1 MTDRPEFEK
10 LVKDALTN
18 IHNYAVLET
27 HPLVSFFL
35 PPRDQQTSRGEHL
48 RHLLLQAINRLQPPE
63 RTPSTISIEW
73 RPYLILKGR
82 YVEGLT
88 LPELKSQLS
97 LSGRQLRREH
107 GRGLRAV
114 VTLLWDQVLPERIDS
129 EEEEEAGPEGE
140 WDSDLRAFEIT
151 QESLDLA
158 EVVREIASIFQ
169 QRMQS
174 EDVELRLELPEELP
188 SVLADRI
195 ILRQIILSLF
205 SYALHVQSGQIITA
219 GAEAEED
226 QVSFWIQT
234 QVDEEETSTSEG
246 EETEDTSLES
256 ARYWCQRLGATFQD
270 NFPANHEAG
279 LAELVFSLPRIEQEV
294 VLVVDDQKTAIRM
307 FRRYL
312 ERANLKV
319 VGVKE
324 PEEVLP
330 LARQLQPQV
339 ITLDVMMPTIDGW
352 EILQALQTDPETQ
365 HIPVI
370 VCSVWDE
377 PELAYSLGAVDFLR
391 KPISQK
397 DLLEALARLNLKM

>member
-1 MTDRPEFEK
+1 MTDRTEFER

-27 HPLVSFFL
+27 HPLVSLFS
-35 PPRDQQTSRGEHL
+35 PPPDQQTSRGEHL
-48 RHLLLQAINRLQPPE
+48 RHLLLQAIDRLQPPE
-63 RTPSTISIEW
+63 RMPSTISIEW

-88 LPELKSQLS
+88 LDELKSRLS

-107 GRGLRAV
+107 GRALRAV
-114 VTLLWDQVLPERIDS
+114 VTLLWDQAFPESIDS
-129 EEEEEAGPEGE
+129 EEEGGTGLEGE
-140 WDSDLRAFEIT
+140 WDSDFSAFEIT
-151 QESLDLA
+151 QESLDLT

-174 EDVELRLELPEELP
+174 ENVELRLELPEELP

-205 SYALHVQSGQIITA
+205 SYALQVQSGQIITA
-219 GAEAEED
+219 GAGAKGD

-234 QVDEEETSTSEG
+234 QVDEEEIFFLEG
-246 EETEDTSLES
+246 EEIGDTSLES
-256 ARYWCQRLGATFQD
+256 ARYWCQRLGATFQEIS
-270 NFPANHEAG
+270 PADHEAG
-279 LAELVFSLPRIEQEV
+279 LAELVFSLPRIEQGV
-294 VLVVDDQKTAIRM
+294 ALVVDDQKTAIRM

-312 ERANLKV
+312 ERTNLKV

-397 DLLEALARLNLKM
+397 DLLDALARLDLKM

>member
-1 MTDRPEFEK
+1 MTDRPEFER

-27 HPLVSFFL
+27 HPLVSSFS
-35 PPRDQQTSRGEHL
+35 PPPNQQTSRGEHL

-107 GRGLRAV
+107 GRALRAV
-114 VTLLWDQVLPERIDS
+114 ATLLWDQAFPESIVS
-129 EEEEEAGPEGE
+129 EEEETGPEGE
-140 WDSDLRAFEIT
+140 WDSDFRAFEIT
-151 QESLDLA
+151 QESLDLT

-174 EDVELRLELPEELP
+174 EDVELRLELPEELL

-205 SYALHVQSGQIITA
+205 SYALQVQSGQIITA
-219 GAEAEED
+219 GAGTKGD

-234 QVDEEETSTSEG
+234 QVDEEEIFTLER
-246 EETEDTSLES
+246 EETGDTSLES
-256 ARYWCQRLGATFQD
+256 ARYWCQRLGATFREIS
-270 NFPANHEAG
+270 PADHEAG
-279 LAELVFSLPRIEQEV
+279 LAELVFSLPRIEQGV
-294 VLVVDDQKTAIRM
+294 ALVVDDQKTAIRM

-312 ERANLKV
+312 ERTNLKV

-397 DLLEALARLNLKM
+397 DLLDALARLNLKV

>member
-1 MTDRPEFEK
+1 MIDRTEFER

-27 HPLVSFFL
+27 HPLVSLFS
-35 PPRDQQTSRGEHL
+35 PPPDQQTSRGEHL
-48 RHLLLQAINRLQPPE
+48 RHLLLQAIDRLQPPE
-63 RTPSTISIEW
+63 KTPSTISIEW

-88 LPELKSQLS
+88 LDELKSRLS

-107 GRGLRAV
+107 GRALRAV
-114 VTLLWDQVLPERIDS
+114 VTLLGDQAFPESIDS
-129 EEEEEAGPEGE
+129 EEEETGLEGE
-140 WDSDLRAFEIT
+140 WDSDFRAFEIT
-151 QESLDLA
+151 QESLDLT

-174 EDVELRLELPEELP
+174 EGVELRLELPEELP

-219 GAEAEED
+219 GAGAKGD

-234 QVDEEETSTSEG
+234 QVDEEEIFTLAG
-246 EETEDTSLES
+246 EETGDTSLES
-256 ARYWCQRLGATFQD
+256 ARYWCQRLGATFQEIS
-270 NFPANHEAG
+270 PADHEAG
-279 LAELVFSLPRIEQEV
+279 LAELVFSLPRIEQGV
-294 VLVVDDQKTAIRM
+294 ALVVDDQKTAIRM

-312 ERANLKV
+312 ERTNLKV

-397 DLLEALARLNLKM
+397 DLLEALARLDLKV

>member
-1 MTDRPEFEK
+1 MIDRPEFER
-10 LVKDALTN
+10 LVKDTLTN

-27 HPLVSFFL
+27 HPLASLFS
-35 PPRDQQTSRGEHL
+35 PPPDQQTSRGEHL
-48 RHLLLQAINRLQPPE
+48 RHLLLQAIDRLQPPE

-73 RPYLILKGR
+73 RPYLILKDR

-88 LPELKSQLS
+88 LDELKSRLS

-107 GRGLRAV
+107 GRALRAV
-114 VTLLWDQVLPERIDS
+114 VTLLWDQALPESIDS
-129 EEEEEAGPEGE
+129 EDEETGPEKE
-140 WDSDLRAFEIT
+140 WDSDFRAFEIT
-151 QESLDLA
+151 QESLELT

-188 SVLADRI
+188 PVLADRI

-219 GAEAEED
+219 GAETIED

-234 QVDEEETSTSEG
+234 QVDEEEIFTLAG
-246 EETEDTSLES
+246 EEIGDTSLES
-256 ARYWCQRLGATFQD
+256 ARYWCQRLGATFQEIS
-270 NFPANHEAG
+270 PADHEAG
-279 LAELVFSLPRIEQEV
+279 LAELVFSLPRIEQGMA
-294 VLVVDDQKTAIRM
+294 LVVDDQKTAIRM

-312 ERANLKV
+312 ERTNLKV

-352 EILQALQTDPETQ
+352 EILQALQTDPETE

-397 DLLEALARLNLKM
+397 DLLEALARLNLRM